1 MSEVTRAKTLAKLL
15 LPDVAD
21 ENLAVVRRPVA
32 HDSARLHVRG
42 AATYIDDIRD
52 PAGTLHIAPGLSPIA
67 RGKIVSLDL
76 DEVLAL
82 ADRVLVLHEGR
93 VTGEFERA
101 DFDERVIGRRMLG
114 VLDA

>member
-1 MSEVTRAKTLAKLL
+1 MLVAVQPTRGLDLG
-15 LPDVAD
+15 
-21 ENLAVVRRPVA
+21 AVDA
-32 HDSARLHVRG
+32 VRG
-42 AATYIDDIRD
+42 RLLEFRAAGG
-52 PAGTLHIAPGLSPIA
+52 AVLL
-67 RGKIVSLDL
+67 VSLDL